1 MARYKGRVS
10 PKTIGRDFPHI
21 VEIAVPL
28 GGLGAQLDAM
38 HYFHEARGI
47 KACLGRGRHEENL
60 DYLRWYFTSPKM
72 AAAFAAEFGGT
83 YLRRLPRMLS

>member
-1 MARYKGRVS
+1 M
-10 PKTIGRDFPHI
+10 PP
-21 VEIAVPL
+21 

-38 HYFHEARGI
+38 HYFHGARGI

-72 AAAFAAEFGGT
+72 AADFAAEFGGT
-83 YLRRLPRMLS
+83 HLTLARK

>member
-1 MARYKGRVS
+1 MARYKGRMS
-10 PKTIGRDFPHI
+10 QKAIERDYPHV
-21 VEIAVPL
+21 VEIAVPQ

-38 HYFHEARGI
+38 HYFHEARGV
-47 KACLGRGRHEENL
+47 KACIGLGRREENL

-83 YLRRLPRMLS
+83 YLRAPTKNA